1 MYDSNAFA
9 LFLPMESSIRVYPTL
24 LMKAAEVVEAV
35 CIQGKTAGPLIR
47 AALRSDKRMGSRDR
61 KQLGFLIYEGFRH
74 YRSVGFRY
82 QLEEPLEIVAGI
94 AHEAGWSL
102 PKEWA
107 DRTFS
112 VLKEPQDLAILHSYP
127 DAFYQLAEKEV
138 GVEWP
143 KQAAAM
149 QTKAP
154 LVLRVN
160 TLKSNKAELVNQLN
174 SEGIVCAVDASYP
187 EAIVIHAPVDLGQHP
202 LFLSG
207 AFEIQ
212 DGGSQAIGLF
222 CAPKPQEEIL
232 DACAGG
238 AGKSLH
244 LAALSANKSRIWV
257 SDGIP
262 ERLADGKERAQR
274 AGAKALFFQDTPE
287 TVLQQK
293 AFFDLVLID
302 APCTGSGTIRRDP
315 SLKWTITET
324 QLDKVVEL
332 QKKILDQYAPL
343 VKPGG
348 RLVYAT
354 CSLFARENQNQITQ
368 FLERNSSFRLDE
380 IKQVFPDQGYDGYY
394 MARLVKKD

>member
-24 LMKAAEVVEAV
+24 LMKAAEVLEAV
-35 CIQGKTAGPLIR
+35 CIQGKAAGPLVR

-74 YRSVGFRY
+74 YRSVRFRY
-82 QLEEPLEIVAGI
+82 QLEEPLDIVAGI

-107 DRTFS
+107 DRAFT
-112 VLKEPQDLAILHSYP
+112 VVKEPEEFAILHSYP

-138 GVEWP
+138 GEEWP

-160 TLKSNKAELVNQLN
+160 TLKTNQTELVKQLN
-174 SEGIVCAVDASYP
+174 QEGIDCALDTAYP
-187 EAIVIHAPVDLGQHP
+187 EAIVIHAPVDLSQHP

-244 LAALSANKSRIWV
+244 LAALSGNKSRIWV

-262 ERLADGKERAQR
+262 ERLADGKERALR

-287 TVLQQK
+287 TVLQQN

-354 CSLFARENQNQITQ
+354 CSLFASENQNQVAH
-368 FLERNSSFRLDE
+368 FLQRNPSFRLDE
-380 IKQVFPDQGYDGYY
+380 TKQVFPDQGYDGYY
-394 MARLVKKD
+394 MARLIKKD